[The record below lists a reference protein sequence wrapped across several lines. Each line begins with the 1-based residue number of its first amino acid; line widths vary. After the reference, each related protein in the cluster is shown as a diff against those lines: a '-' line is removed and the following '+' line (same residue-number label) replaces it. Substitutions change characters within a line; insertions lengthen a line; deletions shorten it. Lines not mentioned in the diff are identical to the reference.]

1 MSVTEVKLCL
11 IGDSGVGK
19 SSLVQR
25 FVHDTFNPNLES
37 TIGASFMTKTLIH
50 DSRTFKFQIWDTAG
64 QERYRALAPM
74 YYRGAGAA
82 IIVYDVT
89 QEQSFQSVK
98 SWVRE
103 LNNHGSQNIIL
114 AIAGN
119 KCDLEERRE
128 VSLRD
133 AQSYADS
140 MNAIFMETSAKTAH
154 NIINLFREICY
165 RLDAK
170 KSGESSEKAVRL
182 GVSPEQGTR
191 SGKCCGGSN
200 LTRSNSSSTREAS

>member
-1 MSVTEVKLCL
+1 MSVTEIKLCL

-37 TIGASFMTKTLIH
+37 TIGASFMTKTLIY
-50 DSRTFKFQIWDTAG
+50 DNRTFKFQIWDTAG

-103 LNNHGSQNIIL
+103 LNNHGTQNIIL

-119 KCDLEERRE
+119 KCDLDDRRE
-128 VSLRD
+128 VQQRE
-133 AQSYADS
+133 AQSYAES

-165 RLDAK
+165 RLETRKGVDLN
-170 KSGESSEKAVRL
+170 EKTVRP
-182 GVSPEQGTR
+182 GVSPDRSQR
-191 SGKCCGGSN
+191 SGKCCATGGSKGGGP
-200 LTRSNSSSTREAS
+200 SPNST